1 MGIRSIFLS
10 FFKLLN
16 QGRGCNE
23 DRGDGSPRR
32 ASGTACSGSL
42 LPNPQEKLDRVMF
55 KETVLKLTQVG
66 E

>member
-1 MGIRSIFLS
+1 MGLRSIFLS

-16 QGRGCNE
+16 QGRDCNE
-23 DRGDGSPRR
+23 DRGVGNPRR
-32 ASGTACSGSL
+32 ASATACSGSL
-42 LPNPQEKLDRVMF
+42 LPNPQEKLGRVMF